1 MVRLYTL
8 IHEGHGLS
16 EESREGIMKILKD
29 QNFNTIIPARLPLDS
44 GIETAHKT
52 GSLRGI
58 RNDAGLVYSPT
69 LNYAVAFMSK
79 DQEDTAETVD
89 RMARASR
96 WIWDFL
102 SEQNADA

>member
-1 MVRLYTL
+1 MKQ
-8 IHEGHGLS
+8 
-16 EESREGIMKILKD
+16 SREGVMRILKD
-29 QNFNTIIPARLPLDS
+29 QNFNTIIPARLPLDA

-79 DQEDTAETVD
+79 GQEDTAETVD

-102 SEQNADA
+102 SDHVA